1 MNRIFIALLLT
12 FAPLFSFAQAQ
23 AQARAQVEITQAPSF
38 LGDQYYSYNFGAT
51 FVNSRKYVDFTVTS
65 VGDEPL
71 QLQKLLIA
79 GGFEFDA
86 QTNCPDSLPVGQ
98 KCTVRT
104 FFWPREKKIYSG
116 RLYMVF
122 AHGRSI
128 VNLSGRGI

>member
-1 MNRIFIALLLT
+1 MRNIFVGFLLS
-12 FAPLFSFAQAQ
+12 FIPLFSFAQAQ
-23 AQARAQVEITQAPSF
+23 AEIELAQSSSF
-38 LGDQYYSYNFGAT
+38 TGDQYYNYNFGAT

-79 GGFEFDA
+79 GGFVWDA
-86 QTNCPDSLPVGQ
+86 QTNCPDLLPVGQ

-116 RLYMVF
+116 RLYIVF

-128 VNLSGRGI
+128 INLGGRGI